1 MESFMWVI
9 IYLCLTRKGPGGL
22 RRNELAPD
30 VRLEEDDIKSLHNI
44 VYCFFD
50 AEDEA
55 DLIRNK
61 KSLFKRAEDMQKFVI
76 RHFLPY
82 FEPLKPVITEWWR
95 ILQRGYRF
103 SQWGNI
109 HDQVLA
115 VLIKAMGE
123 LEPPSSPAD
132 DATVAELNRRR
143 EALKIAGNFATTVG
157 SSSTLAWDN
166 SPKKVTESVS
176 RYNAE
181 AALTEQPSP
190 PPSPVRPTKGGRL
203 SSQE

>member
-1 MESFMWVI
+1 LCALLYGCLSLCRLLLAKSWTRVV

-22 RRNELAPD
+22 RRDELAPD
-30 VRLEEDDIKSLHNI
+30 VRLEEEDIKSLHNI

-50 AEDEA
+50 AGDEV

-61 KSLFKRAEDMQKFVI
+61 KPLFKRPEDMQKFVI
-76 RHFLPY
+76 HHFSPY

-95 ILQRGYRF
+95 ILQQCYRF

-109 HDQVLA
+109 HDQFLA
-115 VLIKAMGE
+115 VLIKAMDE

-132 DATVAELNRRR
+132 DATAAELNRRR
-143 EALKIAGNFATTVG
+143 EAIKSAGNVANTVG

-166 SPKKVTESVS
+166 SPRKVTESVS
-176 RYNAE
+176 RYRETAYHLEND
-181 AALTEQPSP
+181 
-190 PPSPVRPTKGGRL
+190 RNM
-203 SSQE
+203 